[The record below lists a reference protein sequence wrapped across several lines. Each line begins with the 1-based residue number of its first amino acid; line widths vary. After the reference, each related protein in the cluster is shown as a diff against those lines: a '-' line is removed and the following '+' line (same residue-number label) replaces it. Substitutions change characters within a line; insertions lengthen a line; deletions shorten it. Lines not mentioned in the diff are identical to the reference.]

1 MSTGLIQPMSD
12 ALFRIIGHSSY
23 ARGLVASNGIAAD
36 LTRAQSLMAQP
47 LSVVNLEALWAQFA
61 PPQIDQAI
69 LDVSVD
75 GDLARALRRFRN
87 TVMLILAE
95 RTIRGEAKLSEVFDA
110 TTRLAEITTQ
120 AAVNAAFAQQ
130 LTLFGHPCDSHG
142 HEQCLLVIG
151 MGKLGGGELNVSSDI
166 DLVLVYREPG
176 KTRGDVLGQGKIDCS
191 DFFARVVRCALPLM
205 QTITP
210 QGFVFR
216 VDLRLRPH
224 GDAGPVAITLNYL
237 EDYLLSEGRS
247 WERFAWLRSR
257 VIATTPADESDRLRD
272 IQSLKQIVEPFVYRR
287 YLDFSAIASLQDL
300 HQKIQTE
307 HLQRTQRKLAGC
319 DVKLGRG
326 GIREVEFTVQLL
338 QVIRGGKD
346 PSLRGQPTL
355 PMLDRL
361 EQLQIIPTQDA
372 MTLKAAYKLLRQV
385 ENAVQWRADAQTHWL
400 AHDPANE
407 VGQELIDVAA
417 ICNAEPTDL
426 WQRLTLARSNVASIF
441 DGILGANPI
450 KPAIKNDQILNHQN
464 PIDHADEMAFRAN
477 KRYLNARE
485 ETQNCVDRLM
495 VLARQQLR
503 ALDQETH
510 MNRVLDLFEKIIGRP
525 GYLALLLQYPLALN
539 RLCKLLVHS
548 NWAALYIN
556 RHPVVLDELISGSLM
571 AKLDW
576 PSIEIDLTTQL
587 AATQFNGQPDVE
599 RRLDTLRESHHA
611 IVMRL
616 LAQDVEGSLSVE
628 SLSDELSALADC
640 MLAQTLHC
648 IAPSLNG
655 LAIIA
660 YGKLGGKE
668 LGYASDLDIVFLYE
682 SNDAQDQEKY
692 TRIIKKLSHWLSAQ
706 TGAGQLY
713 DVDLRLRPD
722 GDSGLLVSS
731 LDAFERYQLE
741 SAWPWEHQALTRAR
755 FAAGDIKLKP
765 RFDAIREA
773 VLVLPRDPVLFNQ
786 QLVAM
791 REKIHAGHP
800 NRSDLFDLKHDTG
813 GMVDIEFMTQQ
824 LVLLHARDYP
834 QLLGNIGNVALLL
847 LAGDFGLIDKT
858 LAQDVA
864 QAYLRLRKEQHRL
877 RLNDQP
883 QARSDPANWI
893 ATRRCVTQLWQVLHP
908 NPSDLPTIPK

>member
-1 MSTGLIQPMSD
+1 MSMGLIQPMSD

-23 ARGLVASNGIAAD
+23 ARGLVSSNGIAAD
-36 LTRAQSLMAQP
+36 LTRARTLLTQP
-47 LSVVNLEALWAQFA
+47 LTIPNLEALWNQFLPA
-61 PPQIDQAI
+61 ENGSSLGVAID
-69 LDVSVD
+69 S
-75 GDLARALRRFRN
+75 DLACALRRFRN

-95 RTIRGEAKLSEVFDA
+95 RTIRGEATLSEVFAA

-120 AAVNAAFAQQ
+120 AAINAAFAQQ
-130 LTLFGHPCDSHG
+130 VGLFGRPCDASG
-142 HEQCLLVIG
+142 QEQCLLVIG

-176 KTRGDVLGQGKIDCS
+176 KTRGDALGQGQIDCS
-191 DFFARVVRCALPLM
+191 DFFARVVRSALPLM
-205 QTITP
+205 QAITA

-257 VIATTPADESDRLRD
+257 VIATSPIEDTHRLRD
-272 IQSLKQIVEPFVYRR
+272 IQALKQIVEPFVYRR
-287 YLDFSAIASLQDL
+287 YLDFSAIAALQDL

-307 HLQRTQRKLAGC
+307 HILRTQRKLAGC

-355 PMLDRL
+355 AMLDRL
-361 EQLQIIPTQDA
+361 EQLHIIPKHDA
-372 MTLKAAYKLLRQV
+372 AVLKAAYQLLRQV

-400 AHDPANE
+400 AHDPANAVE
-407 VGQELIDVAA
+407 QELIDVAA
-417 ICNAEPTDL
+417 ICNIEPTAL
-426 WQRLTLARSNVASIF
+426 WQQLTKARAQVASIF
-441 DGILGANPI
+441 DGVLGANPSKQI
-450 KPAIKNDQILNHQN
+450 STEDQSTAQ
-464 PIDHADEMAFRAN
+464 HADETLFRTN

-485 ETQNCVDRLM
+485 DTQNCTNRLLL
-495 VLARQQLR
+495 LARQQLR
-503 ALDQETH
+503 ELGQEAH
-510 MNRVLDLFEKIIGRP
+510 MHRVLDLFEKILGRP

-548 NWAALYIN
+548 TWAANYIN

-571 AKLDW
+571 GTLDW
-576 PSIEIDLTTQL
+576 PTIRADLNTQL
-587 AATQFNGQPDVE
+587 ASTQSNDQPDVE
-599 RRLDTLRESHHA
+599 RILDTLRETHHA

-640 MLAQTLHC
+640 MLAQSLQC
-648 IAPSLNG
+648 IAPGLTG

-682 SNDAQDQEKY
+682 SSDTQDQEKY
-692 TRIIKKLSHWLSAQ
+692 TRIIKKLSHWLSVQ

-755 FAAGDIKLKP
+755 FCAGDIALKA
-765 RFDAIREA
+765 RFDAIRQA

-791 REKIHAGHP
+791 REKIHLGHP

-813 GMVDIEFMTQQ
+813 GMVDIEFITQQ
-824 LVLLHARDYP
+824 LVLLHAKDYP
-834 QLLGNIGNVALLL
+834 QLLDNLGNVALLL
-847 LAGDFGLIDKT
+847 LAGDLGLVDKV
-858 LAQDVA
+858 LAQEVA
-864 QAYLRLRKEQHRL
+864 QAYRNLRKEQHRL

-883 QARSDPANWI
+883 QARSDPANWVT
-893 ATRRCVTQLWQVLHP
+893 TRRRVTQLWEFLHP
-908 NPSDLPTIPK
+908 NPSGLPTTPIQ

>member
-1 MSTGLIQPMSD
+1 MSD

-36 LTRAQSLMAQP
+36 LTLAQSLLAQP
-47 LSVVNLEALWAQFA
+47 LSIANLEAMWSQFEPA
-61 PPQIDQAI
+61 ADGTSV
-69 LDVSVD
+69 DVSKD
-75 GDLARALRRFRN
+75 GLLARALRRFRN
-87 TVMLILAE
+87 TVMLVLAE
-95 RTIRGEAKLSEVFDA
+95 RTIRDDATLSEVFAA

-120 AAVNAAFAQQ
+120 AAINAAFADQ
-130 LTLFGHPCDSHG
+130 LALFGHPCDIQG
-142 HEQCLLVIG
+142 QEQCLLVIG

-176 KTRGDVLGQGKIDCS
+176 KTRGDAYGQGQIDCS
-191 DFFARVVRCALPLM
+191 DFFARVVRCALPLI
-205 QTITP
+205 QDITS

-257 VIATTPADESDRLRD
+257 VVASTPIENDSRLRD
-272 IQSLKQIVEPFVYRR
+272 IQALKQIVEPFVYRR
-287 YLDFSAIASLQDL
+287 YLDFSAIAALQDL
-300 HQKIQTE
+300 HQKIQKE
-307 HLQRTQRKLAGC
+307 HIQRTQRKLAGC

-355 PMLDRL
+355 DMLDRL

-372 MTLKAAYKLLRQV
+372 TTLKTSYELLRQV

-400 AHDPANE
+400 AHDPSNAVE
-407 VGQELIDVAA
+407 QELIDVAA
-417 ICNAEPTDL
+417 ICNMDAVQL
-426 WQRLTLARSNVASIF
+426 WEKLTAARGDVASIF
-441 DGILGANPI
+441 DGVLGNSPSTQAPVINANP
-450 KPAIKNDQILNHQN
+450 AE
-464 PIDHADEMAFRAN
+464 HADEAAFRLN
-477 KRYLNARE
+477 KRYSNARE
-485 ETQNCVDRLM
+485 ETQSCVDRLL

-525 GYLALLLQYPLALN
+525 GYLALLLQYPLALT

-548 NWAALYIN
+548 TWAANYIN

-571 AKLDW
+571 EKLDW
-576 PSIEIDLTTQL
+576 PGIAKDLTSQL
-587 AATQFNGQPDVE
+587 AATQINGQPDVE
-599 RRLDTLRESHHA
+599 RLLDTLRETHHA

-616 LAQDVEGSLSVE
+616 LAQDVDGSLSVE
-628 SLSDELSALADC
+628 VLSDELSALADC
-640 MLAQTLHC
+640 LLAQTLHC
-648 IAPSLNG
+648 IAPDITG

-682 SNDAQDQEKY
+682 SSDAQDQEKF
-692 TRIIKKLSHWLSAQ
+692 TRIIKKLSHWLSVQ

-731 LDAFERYQLE
+731 LNAFERYQLE
-741 SAWPWEHQALTRAR
+741 AAWPWEHQALTRAR

-765 RFDAIREA
+765 RFDAIRDA
-773 VLVLPRDPVLFNQ
+773 VLVMPRDPLLFNK
-786 QLVAM
+786 QLVEM
-791 REKIHAGHP
+791 RVKIHAGHP
-800 NRSDLFDLKHDTG
+800 NRSELFDLKHDTG
-813 GMVDIEFMTQQ
+813 GMVDIEFITQQ
-824 LVLLHARDYP
+824 LVLLYAKDYP
-834 QLLGNIGNVALLL
+834 QLLRNIGNVALLL
-847 LAGDFGLIDKT
+847 LAGDLGLIDKT
-858 LAQDVA
+858 LAQEVA
-864 QAYLRLRKEQHRL
+864 QAYRSLRKEQHRL

-883 QARSDPANWI
+883 QARSDPANWV
-893 ATRRCVTQLWQVLHP
+893 ATRRSVTQLWQVLHP
-908 NPSDLPTIPK
+908 NPAG